1 MNWLIVSKQIG
12 MRVLLVAM
20 VANKVHL
27 FLQIARNKCGCRIC
41 LQAGKK
47 GHDYLTSIQE
57 TIETIES
64 KN

>member
-1 MNWLIVSKQIG
+1 

-20 VANKVHL
+20 VANTVHL